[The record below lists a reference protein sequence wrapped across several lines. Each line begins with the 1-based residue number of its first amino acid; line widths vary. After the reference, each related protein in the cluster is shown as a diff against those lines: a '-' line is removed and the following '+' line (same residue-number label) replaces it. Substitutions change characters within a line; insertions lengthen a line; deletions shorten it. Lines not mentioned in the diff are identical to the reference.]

1 VSAEVLGHA
10 ERNAAILETGS
21 HEVREQAGDFSVFW
35 PPLRLSSASP
45 FSKLSHRHRKL
56 KAAPFPERPL
66 ESVSTCIRQ
75 ALGKMFRERLAE
87 PGAHFA
93 AVAVQADASAF
104 EKIGDRGDRF
114 TVVAADG
121 ADRKDE
127 FAETR
132 SVAIG
137 FFQGLFHMMESQFSG
152 DLFMFRTSLS

>member
-1 VSAEVLGHA
+1 VLGHA
-10 ERNAAILETGS
+10 KRNAAILETGS
-21 HEVREQAGDFSVFW
+21 HEVREEAGDFSVFW

-93 AVAVQADASAF
+93 AVAVEADASAF
-104 EKIGDRGDRF
+104 QEIGDCSDRF
-114 TVVAADG
+114 TVVAADA

-127 FAETR
+127 FAEAR
-132 SVAIG
+132 RVAIG
-137 FFQGLFHMMESQFSG
+137 FFQGLFHMMGKSVFG
-152 DLFMFRTSLS
+152 RFIYV